1 MSPMQPE
8 TGKPFQDCKE
18 LFALLSEYLD
28 EELPPGTC
36 EQIRAHIA
44 GCPPCVE
51 FVNSLRRSVDL
62 LHQFRAG
69 EAPGPLPE
77 AARDELRRAFQRNR
91 EGSHA

>member
-1 MSPMQPE
+1 MQPE

-28 EELPPGTC
+28 EELPPDTC
-36 EQIRAHIA
+36 EQIRSHIA

-62 LHQFRAG
+62 LHGFRTG

-77 AARDELRRAFQRNR
+77 AARDELRRAFRRNR
-91 EGSHA
+91 EGAGFRA

>member
-1 MSPMQPE
+1 MSLMEPE
-8 TGKPFQDCKE
+8 TGKPLQDCKE

-36 EQIRAHIA
+36 EQIRLHIA

-62 LHQFRAG
+62 LHKLREG

-77 AARDELRRAFQRNR
+77 AARDELRQAFQRNR
-91 EGSHA
+91 EGFHA

>member
-1 MSPMQPE
+1 MQPE

-28 EELPPGTC
+28 EELPPDTC

-51 FVNSLRRSVDL
+51 LVNSLRRSVDL
-62 LHQFRAG
+62 LHKLRAG
-69 EAPGPLPE
+69 EAQGPLPE
-77 AARDELRRAFQRNR
+77 AARNELRRAFQRNR

>member
-1 MSPMQPE
+1 MSPVEPE
-8 TGKPFQDCKE
+8 TGKPIQDCKE

-62 LHQFRAG
+62 LHKLREG
-69 EAPGPLPE
+69 EAP
-77 AARDELRRAFQRNR
+77 RDELRRAFQRNR
-91 EGSHA
+91 EESHA

>member
-1 MSPMQPE
+1 MRPE
-8 TGKPFQDCKE
+8 SGKPFQDCKE

-44 GCPPCVE
+44 GCPQCVE

-62 LHQFRAG
+62 LHKLRES

>member
-1 MSPMQPE
+1 MQPE
-8 TGKPFQDCKE
+8 TGKHFQDCKE

-28 EELPPGTC
+28 EELPPDTC
-36 EQIRAHIA
+36 EQIRSHIA

-62 LHQFRAG
+62 LHKLRAG

-77 AARDELRRAFQRNR
+77 AAREELRRAFQRNR
-91 EGSHA
+91 EGFHA